1 MKKICEDYMDY
12 GTEKDISD
20 YTLDTD
26 NKTLE
31 IHTLC
36 IERGVGST
44 HTTKLCKLTYE
55 QAQLLDNMSESD
67 CKDWCLKYQ
76 HELPV
81 ISRE

>member
-44 HTTKLCKLTYE
+44 HTTKLCKLTDE

-67 CKDWCLKYQ
+67 RKDWCLKYQ

>member
-44 HTTKLCKLTYE
+44 SH
-55 QAQLLDNMSESD
+55 
-67 CKDWCLKYQ
+67 
-76 HELPV
+76 H
-81 ISRE
+81 

>member
-1 MKKICEDYMDY
+1 MKKICEDYMNY

-44 HTTKLCKLTYE
+44 HTTKLCKLTDK

>member
-12 GTEKDISD
+12 VTEKDISD

-44 HTTKLCKLTYE
+44 HTTKLCKLTDE